1 MRENELLS
9 HIYRRSADLSGSF
22 AQVVVGPGDDCAVV
36 RTPTESLLKVDQVI
50 EGRHFVR
57 GTPIDL
63 IARKA
68 IARPVSDVAA
78 MAGRPL
84 AALAS
89 ASIPESFAQADAL
102 FDACAAWARRFGC
115 PLVGGD
121 ISATSAP
128 VLSLSIS
135 VLGTP
140 HARRGAVLRSS
151 ARPGDSLWVT
161 GELGG
166 SFGPD
171 GLGRHLTFEP
181 RVEEASWLADTL
193 GPSLA
198 AMLDVSDGLG
208 MDAGRLASA
217 SGVGIRIERDAV
229 PVAPGANGW
238 AAALGDGEDY
248 ELLFCVRGVDRLPET
263 TPGGTRLTRIGT
275 VVEGSGCRL
284 VWNGGEADVAQ
295 VGFEHGRRP

>member
-1 MRENELLS
+1 MRENQLLS

-36 RTPTESLLKVDQVI
+36 RTPAESLLKVDQVI

-121 ISATSAP
+121 ISATPAP

-135 VLGTP
+135 VLGFP
-140 HARRGAVLRSS
+140 HSRRGAVLRSG

-217 SGVGIRIERDAV
+217 SGVGVRIEREKV
-229 PVAPGANGW
+229 PVASGANGW
-238 AAALGDGEDY
+238 VAALGDGEDY

-263 TPGGTRLTRIGT
+263 TPGGTRLTKIGT
-275 VVEGSGCRL
+275 VIEGSACRL
-284 VWNGGEADVAQ
+284 VWNGGEVDVAQ
-295 VGFEHGRRP
+295 IGFEHGRRS